1 MGVFDYQ
8 PIITHKLNLVAQ
20 PPPVTLLA
28 LNSSRGD
35 SERMRKAT
43 ILFNPN
49 SGRRGRDAEL
59 NRAIGVIQSAGVRT
73 ELTVCRSSQEAT
85 DNARCAVA
93 DGSDTVFAC
102 GGDGT
107 IHDVIQGLANTPVA
121 LAILPFGTANA
132 LAHDLRIPL
141 HPAAAA
147 EVAFEGKSR
156 VRRISLGHV
165 QYEDFHGKTASR
177 YFTVAAGIG
186 VDAHLFYNL
195 NAHLKKRGGMAAYYF
210 KAWQL
215 WATYNMRRFEV
226 EYSNGS
232 GHKESAQLTELL
244 AVRIRFFG
252 NILRE
257 LVPGASLDCNDL
269 RAVMC
274 RTASRNAYLQY
285 VAGAIIGRHW
295 NVKGIDLVSCSEIAC
310 KLPPN
315 KDAAGVETRPHKSDR
330 VYVEAD
336 GELLGRLPAR
346 MTMQQDA
353 LSLVV
358 PS

>member
-1 MGVFDYQ
+1 
-8 PIITHKLNLVAQ
+8 
-20 PPPVTLLA
+20 
-28 LNSSRGD
+28 
-35 SERMRKAT
+35 MRKAT

-49 SGRRGRDAEL
+49 SGRRGKKRDAEL
-59 NRAIGVIQSAGVRT
+59 DHAIGVIQSAGVHI

-107 IHDVIQGLANTPVA
+107 IHDIIQALAGTPVA
-121 LAILPFGTANA
+121 VAILPFGTANA
-132 LAHDLRIPL
+132 LAHDLGIPVR
-141 HPAAAA
+141 PSAAAK
-147 EVAFEGKSR
+147 VAVEGKLRR
-156 VRRISLGHV
+156 VPLGRIEY
-165 QYEDFHGKTASR
+165 QDFKGKSAAR
-177 YFTVAAGIG
+177 YFTVAAGVG
-186 VDAHLFYNL
+186 VDAHLFYKL
-195 NAHLKKRGGMAAYYF
+195 TAELKNRSGMAGYYL

-215 WATYNMRRFEV
+215 WATHRMRKFEV
-226 EYSNGS
+226 EYANGS
-232 GHKESAQLTELL
+232 GLRQQAVLTELL

-257 LVPGASLDCNDL
+257 LVPGASLDRGDL
-269 RAVMC
+269 RTVMC
-274 RTASRNAYLQY
+274 RTASRNAYIKY
-285 VAGAIIGRHW
+285 VAGALLGRQW
-295 NVKGIDLVSCSEIAC
+295 AVDGIDLVTCSEVVC
-310 KLPPN
+310 RLPEKVDGPN
-315 KDAAGVETRPHKSDR
+315 PDHGANH

-358 PS
+358 PA